1 MVSTFSIPNIAPNQA
16 SSPYLKT
23 MLDAATEH
31 GLRIKPPTSYEN
43 GHYFAKKEYEKTVKF
58 HFISAKMVELGSG

>member
-43 GHYFAKKEYEKTVKF
+43 GHYFAKKEF